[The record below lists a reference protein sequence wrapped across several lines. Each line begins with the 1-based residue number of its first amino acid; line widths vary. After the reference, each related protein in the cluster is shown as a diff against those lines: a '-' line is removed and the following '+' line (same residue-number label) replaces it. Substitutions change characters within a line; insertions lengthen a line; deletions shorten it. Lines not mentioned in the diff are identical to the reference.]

1 MANHKNNSNMDPE
14 GSEYFKQAVA
24 SKKEIATWIV
34 RDIEKIKKVETPL
47 ERGLSFLQINHKY
60 PKYLSRRLWAELKG
74 ISLSTVNNDVK
85 LATDYLNLKS
95 QEEL

>member
-1 MANHKNNSNMDPE
+1 M
-14 GSEYFKQAVA
+14 
-24 SKKEIATWIV
+24 
-34 RDIEKIKKVETPL
+34 
-47 ERGLSFLQINHKY
+47 FLQINHKY